1 MGKRKQATDDASAS
15 GTTSAAELTSNNTTS
30 KGDGDEPESYMDERR
45 EAMVKQW
52 TQFSS
57 MVLYDAVLQYKS
69 NSNYAMS
76 DSFFE
81 MTANNESSL
90 LSSFTPSLSSL
101 SKRCCLTI
109 WHIWNQ
115 HQWIL
120 RDYIYNSTNTLV
132 VYGNLTVFMLLCGL
146 FGFILAQLLSRLF
159 VWSIVIYDLFM
170 AMKRKKDAK
179 TKAEQDKAKRKKLIR
194 NLEARFPRSTG
205 TSTTTTTSTTITT
218 AASVDQ

>member
-57 MVLYDAVLQYKS
+57 MVL
-69 NSNYAMS
+69 
-76 DSFFE
+76 
-81 MTANNESSL
+81 
-90 LSSFTPSLSSL
+90 
-101 SKRCCLTI
+101 CCLTI